1 MLYEEWKSRYKN
13 LKNFNTVLQRCPRFW
28 PLAPPRGMNPGV
40 YSLGISEDPPRYL
53 SSKFDA
59 SVRSDCW
66 DISIWKTLTQ
76 CDGNGNANA
85 DDRGDYN
92 SSPCTSYR
100 RAKICI
106 TVQSPL
112 FFFLCTLLYFICIS
126 GPMEKQ
132 LWRVWSVSSL
142 FTAYIF
148 HYTSRCFFFFFFFQ
162 FLGYLLVHV
171 LNFFFLMELYFKKGK
186 YFCLS
191 TPRNIHRLATAKQI
205 IQ

>member
-1 MLYEEWKSRYKN
+1 MLCEEWKSRYKN

-85 DDRGDYN
+85 SQTQTQTWTTGVTTIALLVLRTGELKIMYTPVN
-92 SSPCTSYR
+92 PNFTIQKWGSGGSKLYR
-100 RAKICI
+100 HVSVMDECSTYYSTLQ
-106 TVQSPL
+106 TVQS
-112 FFFLCTLLYFICIS
+112 
-126 GPMEKQ
+126 
-132 LWRVWSVSSL
+132 R
-142 FTAYIF
+142 
-148 HYTSRCFFFFFFFQ
+148 
-162 FLGYLLVHV
+162 
-171 LNFFFLMELYFKKGK
+171 
-186 YFCLS
+186 
-191 TPRNIHRLATAKQI
+191 
-205 IQ
+205 

>member
-76 CDGNGNANA
+76 CDGNRNANA
-85 DDRGDYN
+85 NVDDRGDYN

-100 RAKICI
+100 RAKNNFLGDTVCI
-106 TVQSPL
+106 
-112 FFFLCTLLYFICIS
+112 
-126 GPMEKQ
+126 
-132 LWRVWSVSSL
+132 WSHQYGCFSL
-142 FTAYIF
+142 FV
-148 HYTSRCFFFFFFFQ
+148 C
-162 FLGYLLVHV
+162 VEV
-171 LNFFFLMELYFKKGK
+171 LRPSQPNRVMSSVVSLPNHTFTGQ
-186 YFCLS
+186 
-191 TPRNIHRLATAKQI
+191 A
-205 IQ
+205 